1 MENAIK
7 IFYLLILC
15 GVLLYFVP
23 SIMGLAGLSGFS
35 SAQETLGAIAIS
47 LDGGENF
54 RAAKIHGGNV
64 DIYDIERSR
73 INPSFVYAG
82 TNKGVLISK
91 DSGNN
96 WYPFSDLEGEL
107 SARAAVYDILVN
119 PNSPSEVYVAATV
132 GGKGMVYVTRDNFFT
147 ITPIFDEDTS
157 SVRALAASN
166 GAIYFQLS
174 DGRVVKYS
182 PSANNFEFDQNGN
195 NDVFA
200 GNNLAYYSFT
210 SPVNSAYAAAIAPP
224 SADATAIADNGPLV
238 LLGSNAKLYRST
250 DYGVHWTI
258 GEPVAENRSISVIRI
273 SNSDNMVI
281 IGSKSGSLF

>member
-1 MENAIK
+1 MENVIK

-15 GVLLYFVP
+15 GIFLYFAP
-23 SIMGLAGLSGFS
+23 SIIGLAGLSGLS
-35 SAQETLGAIAIS
+35 SGQETLGAIAIS
-47 LDGGENF
+47 RDGGESF
-54 RAAKIHGGNV
+54 AAAKIHGGNF

-107 SARAAVYDILVN
+107 NQGSAVYDILVN
-119 PNSPSEVYVAATV
+119 PNSPREVYVAASA

-147 ITPIFDEDTS
+147 ISPIFDEDTGAI
-157 SVRALAASN
+157 RALAEKN
-166 GAIYFQLS
+166 GGIYFQLS

-182 PSANNFEFDQNGN
+182 PSANNFEFDPSGKEA
-195 NDVFA
+195 VFD
-200 GNNLAYYSFT
+200 GSNLAYFGFT

-224 SADATAIADNGPLV
+224 NTSATAIADRGPLV
-238 LLGSNAKLYRST
+238 LLGSNEKLYRST
-250 DYGVHWTI
+250 DYGAHWTI

-273 SNSDNMVI
+273 SNSDNVVI
-281 IGSKSGSLF
+281 VGSKSGSLF